1 MFAARRGAALR
12 MLASRGVAESEGA
25 EPWPRL
31 SHFWAGA
38 VGGTVGI
45 LATCPLEVIKT
56 RAQSSHSRVGP
67 SILSTLRYIAR
78 TEGMAGLWRGIGPS
92 IGGVAPSRAIYFGCY
107 SYFKDAIPEVGLA
120 PGVRDFAA
128 AAASGCTVATLTS
141 PVWVLKTRIQLQ
153 SLRDPAVAQTNPR
166 MRNYAS
172 YGDAVTRI
180 FREEG
185 MAGFYKGLTASY
197 WNVIEG
203 AIQLALYQRLKTVCR
218 PWYGASPEGSRS
230 GGAALLE
237 EEEDLPKG
245 QLFVLAAGAKLLASS
260 LTYPLE
266 VVRTRLREQRTA
278 YGVDPKCARPYSLL
292 APTVPAGSLTP
303 PTPPGTAAFPTACA
317 LWPPRRAGAASTEDS
332 APTCCASCPTQP
344 SCTSWSRRWWASRCE
359 GGRVLPCNERPSS
372 VGGGPAVWQA
382 VGAMPALSSAVG
394 APIFSSC
401 MLL

>member
-1 MFAARRGAALR
+1 MPAGADPFQEQAGNAHLFAARRGAALS

-56 RAQSSHSRVGP
+56 RAQSSHSKVGP
-67 SILSTLRYIAR
+67 SIVSTLKYIAR
-78 TEGMAGLWRGIGPS
+78 TEGVAGLWRGLGPS
-92 IGGVAPSRAIYFGCY
+92 VGGVAPSRAIYFGCY

-120 PGVRDFAA
+120 PSVRDFAA
-128 AAASGCTVATLTS
+128 AGASGCTVATLTS

-153 SLRDPAVAQTNPR
+153 SMRDPAVAQINPQ

-172 YGDAVTRI
+172 YGDAVSRI
-180 FREEG
+180 LREEG

-203 AIQLALYQRLKTVCR
+203 AIQLALYQRLKSASR
-218 PWYGASPEGSRS
+218 PWYGASSDGAS
-230 GGAALLE
+230 GATLHE
-237 EEEDLPKG
+237 DEDLPKS
-245 QLFVLAAGAKLLASS
+245 QLFALAAGAKLLASS

-278 YGVDPKCARPYSLL
+278 YGADPKCVFLPPPPPPPLHPVARRHPTRSPAQVPQRLPLPARCELRGGAARPL
-292 APTVPAGSLTP
+292 
-303 PTPPGTAAFPTACA
+303 
-317 LWPPRRAGAASTEDS
+317 RRAQPPPLARRPQRGHNVPRGGDPGGQADVRLCGPPCNGRHPPPLGA
-332 APTCCASCPTQP
+332 
-344 SCTSWSRRWWASRCE
+344 WAS
-359 GGRVLPCNERPSS
+359 P
-372 VGGGPAVWQA
+372 
-382 VGAMPALSSAVG
+382 
-394 APIFSSC
+394 
-401 MLL
+401 